1 MKNVYMI
8 ENYVRFNDEWE
19 EIFTLDCHYKYLTPE
34 EAKTFE
40 ETFCATC
47 RTFEELREQ
56 VGRFPGIVEKNTPI
70 RNLFP
75 NIKEKSIFFANRSYI
90 LVRGSDWA
98 SDGKYYDE
106 KHFKKPVSFKK
117 VCAVANNLSLNDL
130 MKVLTAKDF
139 ADWWKDHTGETQ
151 CPFKKNS

>member
-1 MKNVYMI
+1 MKNIYVI

-19 EIFTLDCHYKYLTPE
+19 EIFTLDCNYKYLTPE
-34 EAKTFE
+34 EAKAFEDTFS
-40 ETFCATC
+40 TTC

-56 VGRFPGIVEKNTPI
+56 VGRFPGIKENYT
-70 RNLFP
+70 LFRHSP
-75 NIKEKSIFFANRSYI
+75 YI
-90 LVRGSDWA
+90 HVRGSDWM

-117 VCAVANNLSLNDL
+117 VCAVVNNLSLNDL

-139 ADWWKDHTGETQ
+139 ADWWNDHTGETQ